1 MPTYDI
7 YLEDSKYRD
16 LRLLPRPIQKTGGR
30 YARFRLNRRS
40 TAQPIDYVSHLVY
53 CAYFGLDFYFQQPP
67 MISSDMVVELFH
79 NSKHFLIHKAFTFI
93 NALKALCNYLLPYE
107 LSSDLSQ

>member
-30 YARFRLNRRS
+30 YASFRLNRRS
-40 TAQPIDYVSHLVY
+40 TAQPISHISHLVY
-53 CAYFGLDFYFQQPP
+53 YAYFGPDFYKIFADFIVVCQLAYSL
-67 MISSDMVVELFH
+67 ISESGSIYRLHKQSGLYTQVLSFRLHHCQH
-79 NSKHFLIHKAFTFI
+79 NDH
-93 NALKALCNYLLPYE
+93 
-107 LSSDLSQ
+107 